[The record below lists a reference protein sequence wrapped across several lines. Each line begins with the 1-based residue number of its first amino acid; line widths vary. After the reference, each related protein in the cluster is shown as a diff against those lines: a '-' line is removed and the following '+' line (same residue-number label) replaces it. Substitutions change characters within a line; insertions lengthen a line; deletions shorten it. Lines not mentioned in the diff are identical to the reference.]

1 MCGCE
6 RPSRAP
12 DPTVT
17 SSPGAVAMRYVG
29 ETAVVLRGP
38 LSRRV
43 YVLNPGMTVPDVD
56 ARDALAFSTSPLFET
71 L

>member
-6 RPSRAP
+6 RPAR
-12 DPTVT
+12 T
-17 SSPGAVAMRYVG
+17 SAAAATPSPGAVAMRYVG
-29 ETAVVLRGP
+29 DTAVVLRGP
-38 LSRRV
+38 FSRRM
-43 YVLNPGMTVPDVD
+43 YSLSPGATVPDVD